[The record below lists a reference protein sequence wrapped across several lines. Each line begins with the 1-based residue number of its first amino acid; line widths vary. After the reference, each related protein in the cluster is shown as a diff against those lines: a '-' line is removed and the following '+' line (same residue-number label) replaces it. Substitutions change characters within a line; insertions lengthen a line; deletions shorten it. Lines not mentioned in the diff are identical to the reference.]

1 MTQDSWSH
9 RPEGSEKKLSAS
21 FITGAIAL
29 VFLVTGYQTALFV
42 HRAATARIVAGRDAP
57 DTVYVIDR
65 ALARELLVEMYGV
78 EGDRVSF
85 SEDQSSSVGSDSSYR
100 RYTASGDVAV
110 RHNAQHSPSAQKVR
124 EQNAQRS
131 YECFPFDPNTVSVE
145 DLQRLG
151 FTLKQAQSIDNYRTK
166 GGRFRRKSDFAKSY
180 VVADSVYERL
190 EPYINIPLID
200 INAADSA
207 VFDALP
213 GIGPYF
219 AAKMVS
225 YRAELGGYSFKE
237 QLMDIRNFDEDKFA
251 GLEDLI
257 RVGPHPAYPLWTALE
272 DSLKLH
278 PYIGSY
284 AAHGI
289 VLYRG
294 SNPRSAWT
302 VDRLCAAGILQ
313 PDLAAKLSRCD
324 IAPVE

>member
-1 MTQDSWSH
+1 MTQDNP
-9 RPEGSEKKLSAS
+9 RPEGSGKKFSAS

-42 HRAATARIVAGRDAP
+42 HRAATARIIANRDAP
-57 DTVYVIDR
+57 DTVYVVDR
-65 ALARELLVEMYGV
+65 ALAREILEEMYG
-78 EGDRVSF
+78 GPGPAGSGRSM
-85 SEDQSSSVGSDSSYR
+85 SGTGASSV
-100 RYTASGDVAV
+100 APSGDVAV
-110 RHNAQHSPSAQKVR
+110 RRNAQHSPQAQKVR
-124 EQNAQRS
+124 EQNAPRS
-131 YECFPFDPNTVSVE
+131 FECFPFDPNTVSVE

-151 FTLKQAQSIDNYRTK
+151 FTLKQAQSIDNYRSK

-190 EPYINIPLID
+190 EPYINIPLLD

-207 VFDALP
+207 AFDALP

-237 QLMDIRNFDEDKFA
+237 QLMDIRGFDEEKFV
-251 GLEDLI
+251 GLEDLV
-257 RVGPHPAYPLWTALE
+257 RVGSHPAFPLWTALE

-278 PYIGSY
+278 PYISSY

-289 VLYRG
+289 VLYRK

-302 VDRLCAAGILQ
+302 VEGLARAGIL
-313 PDLAAKLSRCD
+313 PSDLASKLSRCL
-324 IAPVE
+324 IAPAE